1 MYDCLKKC
9 FLDLHVLCNHRKLLI
24 CIVHAGRADFFLNM
38 GQEDFFKGKGEAK
51 IFIKKTDFLDI
62 A

>member
-1 MYDCLKKC
+1 MQPQETAYMHCTCREGRC
-9 FLDLHVLCNHRKLLI
+9 FSEYGTR
-24 CIVHAGRADFFLNM
+24 G
-38 GQEDFFKGKGEAK
+38 FFKGKGEAK